1 MSTTTIVTQLLLKK
15 AEVEAQID
23 SLNGRLAEAKA
34 DLMHVVGAVRLFDP
48 MAVGR
53 PATAYH
59 GVTKT
64 LRRSE
69 MFALCRAAL
78 EGAGEP
84 LDTRQ
89 LSRHVITSR
98 GWDSDD
104 KRLAL
109 AMAHKVGAMMSRFEK
124 RGIVEKVG
132 LNDKASLWRLVAG
145 R

>member
-1 MSTTTIVTQLLLKK
+1 M
-15 AEVEAQID
+15 EAQID

-48 MAVGR
+48 TAAGR

-69 MFALCRAAL
+69 MFALCRDAL
-78 EGAGEP
+78 EAAGEP
-84 LDTRQ
+84 LDTCQ

-98 GWDSDD
+98 GWDGDD

-132 LNDKASLWRLVAG
+132 LNDKASLWRLAAE